1 MEETIAEIN
10 RVTTGWF
17 TYFRHSN
24 WNVFDTYDGMIR
36 RRLRRQLLK
45 RHRRNPKRLVATH
58 PLAECLLHGLGYRSL
73 RDAHTRYVQS
83 LPRETTNWRAV
94 CGRTAC
100 TVRREGSP
108 AQPDFPTP
116 ICGHNPENLMQPSLL
131 TRRSFCAASAV
142 AVGSAVM
149 PRPLADAAE
158 SEPFQLKYI
167 LGSCMY
173 GYQYVGEILPEVR
186 KTGATAIDIWPKVH
200 GNQREQL
207 TDLGEDK
214 FSAMLK
220 QHEITLGCI
229 TQYKL
234 GPFGLQDEM
243 RLAQRFGCRTIVT
256 GGRGPAG
263 LKGNDLKAG
272 VQDFIEKMKP
282 HLEVAEETGVTI
294 AIENHGN
301 NLIESPD
308 SLKWLAEL
316 RPSKHLAIA
325 FAPYHLPQDAE
336 LLGRLLKTL
345 GDSIAVFYAWQHG
358 MGCHEKL
365 PKEQELLQMPGR
377 GDLDFGPLLA
387 ALKRMKYSGWTEIF
401 MHPVPRGIP
410 ILETAS
416 AVTAEINRSRDYLN
430 KLLSDA

>member
-1 MEETIAEIN
+1 M
-10 RVTTGWF
+10 
-17 TYFRHSN
+17 
-24 WNVFDTYDGMIR
+24 
-36 RRLRRQLLK
+36 
-45 RHRRNPKRLVATH
+45 
-58 PLAECLLHGLGYRSL
+58 
-73 RDAHTRYVQS
+73 
-83 LPRETTNWRAV
+83 
-94 CGRTAC
+94 
-100 TVRREGSP
+100 
-108 AQPDFPTP
+108 
-116 ICGHNPENLMQPSLL
+116 
-131 TRRSFCAASAV
+131 
-142 AVGSAVM
+142 
-149 PRPLADAAE
+149 
-158 SEPFQLKYI
+158 FQLKYI

-186 KTGATAIDIWPKVH
+186 KIGATALDVWPKVH

-243 RLAQRFGCRTIVT
+243 RLAQRFGCKTIVT

-263 LKGNDLKAG
+263 LKGDDLKAG
-272 VQDFIEKMKP
+272 VQGFIDKMKP

-294 AIENHGN
+294 AVENHGN

-325 FAPYHLPQDAE
+325 FAPYHLPQDAD
-336 LLGRLLKTL
+336 LLGRLIETL

-358 MGCHEKL
+358 MGCHKKL
-365 PKEQELLQMPGR
+365 PREQELLQMPGR

-430 KLLSDA
+430 QLLSDA

>member
-1 MEETIAEIN
+1 
-10 RVTTGWF
+10 
-17 TYFRHSN
+17 
-24 WNVFDTYDGMIR
+24 
-36 RRLRRQLLK
+36 
-45 RHRRNPKRLVATH
+45 
-58 PLAECLLHGLGYRSL
+58 
-73 RDAHTRYVQS
+73 
-83 LPRETTNWRAV
+83 
-94 CGRTAC
+94 
-100 TVRREGSP
+100 
-108 AQPDFPTP
+108 
-116 ICGHNPENLMQPSLL
+116 MQPSLL

-149 PRPLADAAE
+149 PRTLVDAAE
-158 SEPFQLKYI
+158 SEMFQLKYI

-186 KTGATAIDIWPKVH
+186 KIGATALDVWPKVH

-243 RLAQRFGCRTIVT
+243 RLAQRFGCQTIVT

-263 LKGNDLKAG
+263 LKGDDLKAG
-272 VQDFIEKMKP
+272 VQGFIDKMKP
-282 HLEVAEETGVTI
+282 HLEVAEEAGVTI
-294 AIENHGN
+294 AVENHGN

-325 FAPYHLPQDAE
+325 FAPYHLPQDAD
-336 LLGRLLKTL
+336 LLGRLIETL

-358 MGCHEKL
+358 MGCHKKL
-365 PKEQELLQMPGR
+365 PREQELLQMPGR

-430 KLLSDA
+430 QLLSDA

>member
-1 MEETIAEIN
+1 
-10 RVTTGWF
+10 
-17 TYFRHSN
+17 
-24 WNVFDTYDGMIR
+24 
-36 RRLRRQLLK
+36 
-45 RHRRNPKRLVATH
+45 
-58 PLAECLLHGLGYRSL
+58 
-73 RDAHTRYVQS
+73 
-83 LPRETTNWRAV
+83 
-94 CGRTAC
+94 
-100 TVRREGSP
+100 
-108 AQPDFPTP
+108 
-116 ICGHNPENLMQPSLL
+116 MQPSLL

-149 PRPLADAAE
+149 PRTLADAAE

-186 KTGATAIDIWPKVH
+186 KTGATALDIWPKVH

-214 FSAMLK
+214 FAAMLK

-263 LKGNDLKAG
+263 LKGSELKAG

-294 AIENHGN
+294 AVENHGN

-325 FAPYHLPQDAE
+325 FAPYHLPQDAD
-336 LLGRLLKTL
+336 LLGRLIETL

-377 GDLDFGPLLA
+377 GDLDFGPLLS
-387 ALKRMKYSGWTEIF
+387 ALKQMKYSGWTEIF